1 MGQPEDAR
9 PASLKT
15 KAPEMRCTRTPR
27 DLIRS
32 PKHSQR
38 ANEYVMRE
46 TAQLGKTHTQETGTR
61 FYQGKLGTP
70 HSHRN
75 LCQNSEILPQEET

>member
-15 KAPEMRCTRTPR
+15 KAPEMRCTRSPR
-27 DLIRS
+27 ELIRP

-46 TAQLGKTHTQETGTR
+46 TAQLGNGTQETGTG